1 MRTLSLARPWR
12 FIALLAV
19 VAVIAVST
27 LLVRGAA
34 NADARVAACGIPS
47 SRTWLVFPMERAR
60 DFSEHFP
67 GWSKGADELLTD
79 QPALVVLSTGYK
91 SPVSPQLL
99 YDMCIAVG
107 SSVDSVVHHYGW
119 TRFDS
124 VRPDLS
130 RPAISLP

>member
-1 MRTLSLARPWR
+1 MRLSLARPWR

-19 VAVIAVST
+19 VVAISM

-34 NADARVAACGIPS
+34 NADARVAACGTPS
-47 SRTWLVFPMERAR
+47 SGTWLVFPMDRAR
-60 DFSEHFP
+60 DFSQHFP
-67 GWSKGADELLTD
+67 GWAKGADELLTD

-91 SPVSPQLL
+91 SAVSAQLL

-107 SSVDSVVHHYGW
+107 SSVDSIVHHYGA
-119 TRFDS
+119 TRFDA

-130 RPAISLP
+130 RPAIALP